1 MKRIVLTMSIF
12 MMTLMLSG
20 CSFTLPTKIAEQ
32 PKIENIEFLEQ
43 NDEVVEYLINF
54 TDGTTQTITISNQE
68 VAPSNEITVNDL
80 YQAALEAGF
89 TGSMLDFIDTYVDVT
104 VTNDYTKAVQKGLRS
119 SVSVRAL
126 FRRVEIINPIFG
138 IPRETTVEYG
148 SAGSGVIYKLDK
160 SSGTAYIITNHHV
173 VYDSNSNTSNKI
185 SDEIYISLYGLE
197 QPSNQI
203 RATYVGGSETYDI
216 AVLKVTQ
223 SEIIKNSM
231 AGKISYVNSDNLQ
244 AGDVAIAIGNPENNG
259 ISTTQGIISLESEYI
274 EMANSNNT
282 DSITY
287 RVMRVDTGINSG
299 NSGGGLFNA
308 NGDLIGI
315 VNAKMVDTSIES
327 IGYAIPSNI
336 VINVSDNIIYHSDN
350 KANEKVKK
358 AFLGITMKVDETIV
372 SYNENVDRIV
382 IKESVKVDS
391 INVGSLAS
399 LYFEVNDEIV
409 SITLKGVTYQI
420 NQLYQISDL
429 LLKVRSNDTVTF
441 TVNRNSV
448 ITDLEI
454 KFLEQNFIIV
464 D

>member
-104 VTNDYTKAVQKGLRS
+104 VTNDYTKAVQKGLKS

>member
-20 CSFTLPTKIAEQ
+20 CSFTVPTKLAEQ
-32 PKIENIEFLEQ
+32 PKIENIEFLERK
-43 NDEVVEYLINF
+43 DEVVEYLINF

-68 VAPSNEITVNDL
+68 EAPSNEITVNDL

-89 TGSMLDFIDTYVDVT
+89 TGSVLDFIDTYVDVT

-119 SVSVRAL
+119 SVSIRAL
-126 FRRVEIINPIFG
+126 FRRVETINPIFG

-160 SSGTAYIITNHHV
+160 SSGSAYIITNHHV
-173 VYDSNSNTSNKI
+173 VYDSNSNTNNKI
-185 SDEIYISLYGLE
+185 SDEIYISLFGLE

-203 RATYVGGSETYDI
+203 RATYIGGSETYDI

-223 SEIIKNSM
+223 SEMIKNSM
-231 AGKISYVNSDNLQ
+231 AEKISYVNSDNLQ

-259 ISTTQGIISLESEYI
+259 ISATQGIVSLESEYI

-282 DSITY
+282 DIITY

-372 SYNENVDRIV
+372 SYNEDVDRIV

-420 NQLYQISDL
+420 NRLYQISDL

-441 TVNRNSV
+441 TVKRNSV

-454 KFLEQNFIIV
+454 KFLEPNFILV

>member
-54 TDGTTQTITISNQE
+54 TDGTTQSITISNQE

>member
-89 TGSMLDFIDTYVDVT
+89 TGSMLDFLDTYVDVT

-420 NQLYQISDL
+420 NRLYEISDL

>member
-89 TGSMLDFIDTYVDVT
+89 TGSMLDFLDTYVDVT

-274 EMANSNNT
+274 EMTNSNNT

-420 NQLYQISDL
+420 NRLYQISDL

>member
-12 MMTLMLSG
+12 MLTLMLSG

-420 NQLYQISDL
+420 NRLYQISDL

>member
-420 NQLYQISDL
+420 NRLYQISDL

>member
-358 AFLGITMKVDETIV
+358 AFLGITMKVDETTV
-372 SYNENVDRIV
+372 SYNEDVDRIV

-420 NQLYQISDL
+420 NRLYQISDL

>member
-454 KFLEQNFIIV
+454 KFLEQNFILV